1 MISTSRLTGW
11 AMSCACCQ
19 RRCSSPGT
27 RWGRIY
33 SAIRASRYYEGSG
46 LEVRIIDDFKQA
58 VKSRGGSGKGR
69 RYCAV
74 FPGPAQP
81 FDRFKNFAE
90 RGRYF
95 KSIVMELK

>member
-1 MISTSRLTGW
+1 MGDELCLLSKKVFLTGDT
-11 AMSCACCQ
+11 A
-19 RRCSSPGT
+19 GK
-27 RWGRIY
+27 IY

-46 LEVRIIDDFKQA
+46 LEVSIIDDFKQA
-58 VKSRGGSGKGR
+58 VKAAAEAARAGDIVLFSPA
-69 RYCAV
+69 CA
-74 FPGPAQP
+74 A